1 MSLIQ
6 NSGHPTPMKASKFIN
21 RFATSTDPVAAKSKP
36 VIRQIEI
43 NEICNHQDK
52 ELTTYL
58 LITIKLNIS
67 SQQELPS
74 EFSDPGIRICLK
86 LIFSYQYLLHKVN
99 LYFDVQNNQTRSGK
113 I

>member
-6 NSGHPTPMKASKFIN
+6 NSGHPTPMTASKFIHQ
-21 RFATSTDPVAAKSKP
+21 FATSTDPLVEKSEP
-36 VIRQIEI
+36 VNQ
-43 NEICNHQDK
+43 
-52 ELTTYL
+52 LTTYL
-58 LITIKLNIS
+58 LITIKFNIIT

-86 LIFSYQYLLHKVN
+86 LIFFYQYLLHNVN
-99 LYFDVQNNQTRSGK
+99 LYFDVQSNQTRSGQ